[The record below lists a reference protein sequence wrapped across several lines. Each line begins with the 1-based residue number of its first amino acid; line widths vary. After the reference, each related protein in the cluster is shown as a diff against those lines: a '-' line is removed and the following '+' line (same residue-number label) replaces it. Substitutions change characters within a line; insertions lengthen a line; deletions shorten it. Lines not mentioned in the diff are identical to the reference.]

1 VLEVKV
7 RPLQMRFIMSESRTV
22 TNTEPY
28 DAIVIGAGICGIIF
42 LKYARERSLRC
53 VALEKQDAIGGL
65 WNWLPA
71 WQDIQNRKEDFA
83 INDVPLDGVKQPDV
97 LQHVRQWVQQY
108 DLASLIKLQH
118 EVTAVSWTDEAW
130 QVETNQGTFRANY
143 LIAASGVQ
151 NTPFVPDVERSQSDI
166 IEMHSS
172 ELRQPEGLAG
182 QRVTVVGGG
191 TSAWDLLDLA
201 IENDAKEIH
210 WVHRSIRWFLPTG
223 TTKQKSWP
231 NLRELSI
238 VQTVAPST
246 KAVNVFL
253 RWLLRTFYNY
263 FQATEV
269 KPAEPFDIQKHQLI
283 PGRSTM
289 IQNLDT
295 ISRHRTEIQ
304 HIQDR
309 EITLENGER
318 LATDLLLW
326 GTGYRM
332 NLGYLDLPEYSQV
345 DTLDKLR
352 PRLGSL
358 IRSLDYP
365 NLFFIGMSLIDS
377 TSATPFFAAIEAKS
391 IVAHILGHCEIPK
404 KNIPHHIAH
413 WNLFSYFASFDHAN
427 YPRFW
432 WRIKYFLLALW
443 YGIFRNRRVKI

>member
-1 VLEVKV
+1 MNRAKT
-7 RPLQMRFIMSESRTV
+7 FD
-22 TNTEPY
+22 NTEAF
-28 DAIVIGAGICGIIF
+28 DAIVIGAGICGVIF
-42 LKYARERSLRC
+42 LKYARERGLRS
-53 VALEKQDAIGGL
+53 VALEKQDAVGGL

-83 INDVPLDGVKQPDV
+83 VNDVPLEGVKQPDV
-97 LQHVRQWVQQY
+97 RQHVCQWVQQY
-108 DLASLIKLQH
+108 DLAPLIKLQH
-118 EVTAVSWTDEAW
+118 EVTAVSWTGEAW
-130 QVETNQGTFRANY
+130 QVETNRGAFRANY
-143 LIAASGVQ
+143 LIVASGVQ
-151 NTPFVPDVERSQSDI
+151 NKPFVPDVERSQSDI
-166 IEMHSS
+166 VEMHSS
-172 ELRQPEGLAG
+172 ELRNPEALAD

-210 WVHRSIRWFLPTG
+210 WVHRGIRWFLPTG
-223 TTKQKSWP
+223 TTKQKAWP
-231 NLRELSI
+231 NLRELSV
-238 VQTVAPST
+238 VQTIAPSI
-246 KAVNVFL
+246 KSVNAFL
-253 RWLLRTFYNY
+253 RWLLRMFYGY
-263 FQATEV
+263 FQATAV

-295 ISRHRTEIQ
+295 ISRHETEIQ
-304 HIQDR
+304 RIQDR
-309 EITLENGER
+309 EIMLENGQR
-318 LATDLLLW
+318 LETDTLLW

-332 NLGYLDLPEYSQV
+332 NLGYLGLPEYSQV

-358 IRSLDYP
+358 VRSLDYP

-391 IVAHILGHCEIPK
+391 IVAHIQGRCEIPK
-404 KNIPHHIAH
+404 RNIPHLIAH
-413 WNLFSYFASFDHAN
+413 WNLFGHFASFDHET

-432 WRIKYFLLALW
+432 WRIKYFLLAFW